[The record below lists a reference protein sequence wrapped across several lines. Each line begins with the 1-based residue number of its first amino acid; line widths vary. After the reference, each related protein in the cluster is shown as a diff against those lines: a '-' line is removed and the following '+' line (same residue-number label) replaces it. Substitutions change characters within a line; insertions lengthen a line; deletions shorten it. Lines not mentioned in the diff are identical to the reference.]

1 VTEAWQQP
9 KDDEKKKTAAPV
21 LTKVY
26 AQHMVYTDQ
35 DRLAVYSGGVKLER
49 PELHLKSKEL
59 HAWLADSKADSQ
71 LEKAFADGAVEISG
85 ARRENAYTG
94 GSEHLEYYTAEQKV
108 ILNGGAPQLVRT
120 VSGARPTIL
129 KARELTYFV
138 NDGKLVSTGAA
149 TDRIPP
155 KKR

>member
-1 VTEAWQQP
+1 
-9 KDDEKKKTAAPV
+9 
-21 LTKVY
+21 
-26 AQHMVYTDQ
+26 M
-35 DRLAVYSGGVKLER
+35 
-49 PELHLKSKEL
+49 
-59 HAWLADSKADSQ
+59 
-71 LEKAFADGAVEISG
+71 
-85 ARRENAYTG
+85 
-94 GSEHLEYYTAEQKV
+94 